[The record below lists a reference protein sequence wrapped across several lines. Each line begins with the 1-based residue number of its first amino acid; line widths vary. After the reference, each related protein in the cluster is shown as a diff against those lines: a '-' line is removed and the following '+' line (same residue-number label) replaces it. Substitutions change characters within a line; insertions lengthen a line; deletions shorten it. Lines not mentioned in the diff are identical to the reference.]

1 MEYVRTFCDFTFAIL
16 YCSPSRSSKFC
27 LSVNDGVLVLVD
39 LGGERLLASLAR
51 VSRAAVPLPVVAV
64 WKKILLAFIVRYY

>member
-1 MEYVRTFCDFTFAIL
+1 MGLCPFCDFRCAIL
-16 YCSPSRSSKFC
+16 YCSPPRPSELC

-39 LGGERLLASLAR
+39 LGGERLLASLAC
-51 VSRAAVPLPVVAV
+51 VSCATVPLPVVAV